1 MANGFTF
8 ESPLNRLLSITVPQ
22 FINQQL
28 NRQENARRFNEQMKR
43 DADRAAQ
50 QQRNFES
57 QQQLQKEE
65 LKFNQNMAR
74 VQEENSEVSNL
85 IDSLNRVNNLDQRI
99 NRLSMLSQADR
110 FSSQSR
116 DKMRLEIKALEDLK
130 DENKNTNDF
139 LLSTGLISDKDSMKL
154 SRFLNNANY
163 STFANDLY
171 KLNIQ
176 NLSEERKRQFEG
188 AKLEYTENAK
198 LIRSLEEQ
206 KNTGLIDSAIR
217 DSIDS
222 QIEELQVEQKD
233 LIDSFSSTADAG
245 NERIKIL
252 EEEIAA
258 LKKVKPEIN
267 TNLIK
272 ELSLLGD
279 DAAEDDVSKIFA
291 KYGVTDQFEMAET
304 IELMNS
310 LEGIFDKKAP
320 QDLSKKE
327 RAIIERKRKLE
338 SMENIFPRG
347 FPFNQQSDLGIIGD
361 LINRA
366 ARANEQ
372 LRNQNN

>member
-65 LKFNQNMAR
+65 LKFNQDMAIR
-74 VQEENSEVSNL
+74 EEENSQVTQL
-85 IDSLNRVNNLDQRI
+85 ISGLDRVNNIDQRI

-110 FSSQSR
+110 FSPQNR
-116 DKMRLEIKALEDLK
+116 DRMRLEIKALEDLK

-139 LLSTGLISDKDSMKL
+139 LLSTGVISEKDSMKL
-154 SRFLNNANY
+154 SRFVNNANY
-163 STFANDLY
+163 GNFANELY

-176 NLSEERKRQFEG
+176 NLSEERKQNFESK
-188 AKLEYTENAK
+188 KLEYTENAK
-198 LIRSLEEQ
+198 LIRSLQEQ
-206 KNTGLIDSAIR
+206 KSAGIADEATR
-217 DSIDS
+217 NDIDS
-222 QIEELQVEQKD
+222 QINELQVENKNI
-233 LIDSFSSTADAG
+233 IDSFSSAADAG

-272 ELSLLGD
+272 ELSLLSD
-279 DAAEDDVSKIFA
+279 DVAEDDVSKVFA

-310 LEGIFDKKAP
+310 LEGVFDKKDS
-320 QDLSKKE
+320 QNLSKKE
-327 RAIIERKRKLE
+327 RALIERRRMLEEVRKQTDMTGQL
-338 SMENIFPRG
+338 SFQG
-347 FPFNQQSDLGIIGD
+347 
-361 LINRA
+361 LIDY
-366 ARANEQ
+366 
-372 LRNQNN
+372 LRNDFVPTNPFTRQEFRR

>member
-65 LKFNQNMAR
+65 LKFNQDMAIR
-74 VQEENSEVSNL
+74 EEENSQVTQL
-85 IDSLNRVNNLDQRI
+85 ISGLDRVNNIDQRI

-110 FSSQSR
+110 FSPQNR

-139 LLSTGLISDKDSMKL
+139 LLSTGVISEKDSMKL
-154 SRFLNNANY
+154 SRFVNNANY
-163 STFANDLY
+163 GNFANELY

-176 NLSEERKRQFEG
+176 NLSEERKQNFESK
-188 AKLEYTENAK
+188 KLEYTENAK
-198 LIRSLEEQ
+198 LIRSLQEQ
-206 KNTGLIDSAIR
+206 KSAGIADEATR
-217 DSIDS
+217 NDIDS
-222 QIEELQVEQKD
+222 QINELQVENKNI
-233 LIDSFSSTADAG
+233 IDSFSSAADAG
-245 NERIKIL
+245 NERIAIL

-267 TNLIK
+267 TSLIK
-272 ELSLLGD
+272 ELSLLSD
-279 DAAEDDVSKIFA
+279 DVAEDDVSKVFA

-310 LEGIFDKKAP
+310 LEGVFDKKDS
-320 QDLSKKE
+320 QNLSKKE
-327 RAIIERKRKLE
+327 RALIERRRMAEKLLKQTDMTGQL
-338 SMENIFPRG
+338 SFQG
-347 FPFNQQSDLGIIGD
+347 
-361 LINRA
+361 LIDY
-366 ARANEQ
+366 
-372 LRNQNN
+372 LRNDFVPRNPFTGQEFRR

>member
-28 NRQENARRFNEQMKR
+28 NRQENTRRFNEQMKR

-85 IDSLNRVNNLDQRI
+85 IDSLNRVNNIDQRI

-154 SRFLNNANY
+154 SRFVNNANY

-188 AKLEYTENAK
+188 AKLQYTENGK
-198 LIRSLEEQ
+198 LIKSLQEQ
-206 KNTGLIDSAIR
+206 KSSGIADPATRND
-217 DSIDS
+217 IDS
-222 QIEELQVEQKD
+222 QIEKLQVENKNI
-233 LIDSFSSTADAG
+233 IDSFSSTADAG
-245 NERIKIL
+245 NERIAIL

-258 LKKVKPEIN
+258 LKNAKPEVN

-279 DAAEDDVSKIFA
+279 DAAENDISQIFA
-291 KYGVTDQFEMAET
+291 KYGVTDQNEQAE
-304 IELMNS
+304 IIVLMNEF
-310 LEGIFDKKAP
+310 EGIFDKQDP

-327 RAIIERKRKLE
+327 RALIERRRKLE
-338 SMENIFPRG
+338 QTRQQLDPTGSSSLESLFDFLRSSNFVPMN
-347 FPFNQQSDLGIIGD
+347 PFTGE
-361 LINRA
+361 RFV
-366 ARANEQ
+366 R
-372 LRNQNN
+372 

>member
-65 LKFNQNMAR
+65 LKFNQDMAIR
-74 VQEENSEVSNL
+74 EEENSQVTQL
-85 IDSLNRVNNLDQRI
+85 ISGLDRVNNIDQRI

-110 FSSQSR
+110 FSPQNR

-130 DENKNTNDF
+130 DQNKNTNDF
-139 LLSTGLISDKDSMKL
+139 LLSTGVISEKDSMKL
-154 SRFLNNANY
+154 SRFVNNANY

-176 NLSEERKRQFEG
+176 NLSEERKQNFESK
-188 AKLEYTENAK
+188 KLQYTENAK

-206 KNTGLIDSAIR
+206 KNTGLVDSATR

-222 QIEELQVEQKD
+222 QINELQVENKNI
-233 LIDSFSSTADAG
+233 IDSFSSTADAG
-245 NERIKIL
+245 NERIAIL

-258 LKKVKPEIN
+258 LKNAKPEVN

-279 DAAEDDVSKIFA
+279 DAAENDISQIFA
-291 KYGVTDQFEMAET
+291 KYGVTDQNEQAE
-304 IELMNS
+304 IIVLMNEF
-310 LEGIFDKKAP
+310 EGIFDKQDP

-327 RAIIERKRKLE
+327 RALIERRRRLEQTRQQLDPTGSSSLE
-338 SMENIFPRG
+338 SLFDFLRSSNFVPMN
-347 FPFNQQSDLGIIGD
+347 PFTGE
-361 LINRA
+361 RFV
-366 ARANEQ
+366 R
-372 LRNQNN
+372 

>member
-65 LKFNQNMAR
+65 LKFNQDMAIR
-74 VQEENSEVSNL
+74 EEENSQVTQL
-85 IDSLNRVNNLDQRI
+85 ISGLDRVNNIDQRI

-110 FSSQSR
+110 FSPQNR

-139 LLSTGLISDKDSMKL
+139 LLSTGVISEKDSMKL
-154 SRFLNNANY
+154 SRFVNNANY
-163 STFANDLY
+163 GNFANELY

-176 NLSEERKRQFEG
+176 NLSEERKQNFESK
-188 AKLEYTENAK
+188 KLEYTENAK
-198 LIRSLEEQ
+198 LIRSLQEQ
-206 KNTGLIDSAIR
+206 KSAGIADEATR
-217 DSIDS
+217 EGIDS
-222 QIEELQVEQKD
+222 QINELQAEQKD
-233 LIDSFSSTADAG
+233 LIDSFSSAADAG

-272 ELSLLGD
+272 ELSLLSD
-279 DAAEDDVSKIFA
+279 DVAEDDVSKVFA

-310 LEGIFDKKAP
+310 LEGVFDKKDS
-320 QDLSKKE
+320 QNLSKKE
-327 RAIIERKRKLE
+327 RALIERRRMLEEVRKQTDMTGQL
-338 SMENIFPRG
+338 SFQG
-347 FPFNQQSDLGIIGD
+347 
-361 LINRA
+361 LIDY
-366 ARANEQ
+366 
-372 LRNQNN
+372 LRNDFVPTNPFTRQEFRR

>member
-28 NRQENARRFNEQMKR
+28 NRQENTRRFNEQMKR

-85 IDSLNRVNNLDQRI
+85 IDSLNRVNNIDQRI

-176 NLSEERKRQFEG
+176 NLSEERKQNFESK
-188 AKLEYTENAK
+188 KLQYTENAK

-206 KNTGLIDSAIR
+206 KNSEFVDSATR
-217 DSIDS
+217 DSIGS
-222 QIEELQVEQKD
+222 QIKELQVEQKD

-245 NERIKIL
+245 NERIAIL

-258 LKKVKPEIN
+258 LKNAKPEVN

-279 DAAEDDVSKIFA
+279 DAAENDISQIFS
-291 KYGVTDQFEMAET
+291 KYGV
-304 IELMNS
+304 
-310 LEGIFDKKAP
+310 
-320 QDLSKKE
+320 
-327 RAIIERKRKLE
+327 
-338 SMENIFPRG
+338 
-347 FPFNQQSDLGIIGD
+347 
-361 LINRA
+361 
-366 ARANEQ
+366 
-372 LRNQNN
+372 